1 MERTLV
7 LIKPD
12 AVERNIIGKIIGIYE
27 ESGLYIENLKMIS
40 PTRRILEEHYEEHR
54 EKSFFE
60 ELIASLKD
68 KNAVALIIKGDE
80 AISRVRK
87 INGATDPVKAE
98 EGTIRKTY
106 ASSIRYNTVHGSS
119 DPEAAE
125 REIRIW
131 FES

>member
-12 AVERNIIGKIIGIYE
+12 AVKRNIIGKIIDIYE
-27 ESGLYIENLKMIS
+27 ENGLYIENLKMIS
-40 PTRRILEEHYEEHR
+40 PTRRILENHYDEHR
-54 EKSFFE
+54 EKPFFE
-60 ELIASLKD
+60 ELIDSLSD
-68 KNAVALIIKGDE
+68 KILVAMIIKGDE

-98 EGTIRKTY
+98 EGTIRNLY
-106 ASSIRYNTVHGSS
+106 AKSIRHNTVHGSS
-119 DPEAAE
+119 DLESAE

-131 FES
+131 FED

>member
-1 MERTLV
+1 MESTLV

-12 AVERNIIGKIIGIYE
+12 AVERNIIGEIINIYE
-27 ESGLYIENLKMIS
+27 GNGLYIENIKMIS
-40 PTRRILEEHYEEHR
+40 PTREILQEHYEEHR

-60 ELIASLKD
+60 ELISSLKN
-68 KNAVALIIKGDE
+68 KKLVAMVIKGDN
-80 AISRVRK
+80 AVSRVRK

-98 EGTIRKTY
+98 EGTIRRLY
-106 ASSIRYNTVHGSS
+106 ASSIRYNAVHGSS

-131 FES
+131 FGD